1 MMFGRPAGLFV
12 LLGLLLVTQT
22 NACPSVDGDS
32 VPATMAHVPAGIYS
46 PLFKTDGTQTVHAF
60 YIDIHPVTNSDFLK
74 FVTAVPRWRR
84 SQAKSIFRDE
94 SYLYQWA
101 EDLDIGN
108 AQQPD
113 APVVQV
119 SWFAARAYAK
129 WAGKRLPTEA
139 QWERAA
145 SGDTTRPDG
154 KADPKQVQRIL
165 KWYSKPTP
173 SPLPRVGSTF
183 TNAYGIADMHG
194 LVWEWVSDYNTAL
207 VTGESRG
214 DSELERNLFCG
225 SGSVGAAD
233 FEDYAAFMRYAFRS
247 SIEATYT
254 LKNLG
259 FRCIRE
265 IPPKEQ

>member
-1 MMFGRPAGLFV
+1 MV
-12 LLGLLLVTQT
+12 
-22 NACPSVDGDS
+22 
-32 VPATMAHVPAGIYS
+32 HVPAGIYA

-60 YIDIHPVTNSDFLK
+60 YIDIYPVTNADFLS
-74 FVTAVPRWRR
+74 FVTDVPSWRR
-84 SQAKSIFRDE
+84 SQVKPIFCDE
-94 SYLYQWA
+94 SYLSQWA
-101 EDLDIGN
+101 GDLDIGN
-108 AQQPD
+108 AVLAD

-145 SGDTTRPDG
+145 SGGTKQPDG
-154 KADPKQVQRIL
+154 REDPAQVERIL

-173 SPLPRVGSTF
+173 SPIPCVGSTF

-233 FEDYAAFMRYAFRS
+233 FENYAAFMRYAYRS
-247 SIEATYT
+247 SIKSTYT

-259 FRCIRE
+259 FRCVRDITS
-265 IPPKEQ
+265 KENN